1 MIHMSKKWF
10 LAGILVLLML
20 LCTAAMADTATVTAD
35 SLYLREGPDSST
47 AVVKLLREGDVLTI
61 TGKSGSWYQV
71 TTGNYTGYVYKDYI
85 AVTKTGDETLQKGD
99 SGAAVKSVQQR
110 LKELGY
116 YSASCDGNYG
126 NQTVNAVKAF
136 QKKNGLSQTGI
147 ADAATQKKLNATTAV
162 KANASTTEVSG
173 TLQKGHRG
181 ALVKQLQERLKEL
194 GYYHSAVDSS
204 YGAQTVNAV
213 KAFQKKNGLS
223 QTGIADTAT
232 QKKLYAS
239 SAVKANA
246 TASKD
251 DETLKKGDK
260 GTAVKQL
267 QQRLKE
273 LGYYTTTID
282 SDYGAQTV
290 NAVKAF
296 QKKNGLSQTGV
307 ADEATIKKLNSTS
320 AIKANGKT
328 ETVTLKKGAKGSA
341 VKQLQERLK
350 ELGYYT
356 SVIDSDYGTQT
367 VNAVKA
373 FQKKNGLS
381 QTGNVDAATMNKLNS
396 TSAIKANTDTNTKY
410 ATLKKGDKGA
420 EVKLLQERLKE
431 LGYYTTVIDSDYGT
445 KTINA
450 VKAFQQKNGLTA
462 DGVAGEATLKKI
474 YSASAVKNGTTTTN
488 TNGLKSGDK
497 GAEVKKLQERLKEL
511 GYYTSV
517 IDSEYGSKTIAAVKA
532 FQKKNG
538 LTADGL
544 AGEATL
550 KKVYASSAVKNGT
563 TTTTTTTT
571 LKSGAKGEAVKELQR
586 RLKELSYYN
595 NSIDGDYGAKTVVAV
610 KAFQKKN
617 GLTADGVAG
626 SSTLKKLNSTSA
638 VKANT
643 TTNNN
648 TTTTDGL
655 KSGDKGTEV
664 KKLQE
669 RLKELGYYTSAIDS
683 QYGAKTIAAV
693 KAFQQKN
700 GLTVDGVASSATLK
714 KINASNAVAAN
725 GKNTVTLNTNQTL
738 KSGDSGAQVKALQA
752 RLKELGY
759 YTTTLDSDYGYR
771 TTAAVSDFQ
780 RANKLTVTG
789 TANPA
794 TLRKLVSSSAVSA
807 SQANKDN
814 NANTGNTTTKY
825 KTEKLDWFNGGRAKF
840 AGRPVIEIKD
850 VKTGLV
856 FKGKVL
862 YGEHHLDV
870 EPLTKAD
877 TATLLK
883 INGGVEFKWYRR
895 PMLVKHNGH
904 VYAASIYSVP
914 HGEQTILNNNF
925 EGQFCLHFY
934 GSKTHGT
941 DEVKQDHQD
950 AIAQAMKATW

>member
-85 AVTKTGDETLQKGD
+85 TVTKTGEEILQKGD
-99 SGAAVKSVQQR
+99 SGSAVKSVQQR

-126 NQTVNAVKAF
+126 TQTVNAVKAF

-173 TLQKGHRG
+173 TLQKGHKG

-223 QTGIADTAT
+223 QTG
-232 QKKLYAS
+232 
-239 SAVKANA
+239 
-246 TASKD
+246 
-251 DETLKKGDK
+251 
-260 GTAVKQL
+260 
-267 QQRLKE
+267 
-273 LGYYTTTID
+273 
-282 SDYGAQTV
+282 
-290 NAVKAF
+290 
-296 QKKNGLSQTGV
+296 
-307 ADEATIKKLNSTS
+307 
-320 AIKANGKT
+320 
-328 ETVTLKKGAKGSA
+328 
-341 VKQLQERLK
+341 
-350 ELGYYT
+350 
-356 SVIDSDYGTQT
+356 
-367 VNAVKA
+367 
-373 FQKKNGLS
+373 
-381 QTGNVDAATMNKLNS
+381 NVDAATMNKLNS
-396 TSAIKANTDTNTKY
+396 TSAIKASTDTNTKY

-474 YSASAVKNGTTTTN
+474 YSASAVKNGTTTNN

-586 RLKELSYYN
+586 RLKELGYYN